1 MQSRS
6 NASNLLSFINMKI
19 LYLLSNVCE
28 RLFDELVKELLLD
41 RYTVVSGT
49 FRQKDGRKIRVRK
62 AHLRRRR

>member
-1 MQSRS
+1 MNFFR
-6 NASNLLSFINMKI
+6 I
-19 LYLLSNVCE
+19 LFNVCE

-41 RYTVVSGT
+41 RYTIVSGT